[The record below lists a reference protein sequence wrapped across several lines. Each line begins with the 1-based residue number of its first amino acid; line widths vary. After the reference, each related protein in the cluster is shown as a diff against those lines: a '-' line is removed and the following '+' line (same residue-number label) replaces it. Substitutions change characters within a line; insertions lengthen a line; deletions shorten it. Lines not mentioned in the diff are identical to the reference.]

1 MVLSRTRSKG
11 VEFAPFGL
19 AAFLFLAGSTGIG
32 YQDLGALIAQQPSVS
47 ARAREHLIASPFG
60 TIHAATFSLPRP
72 VGTFI
77 PESDTVILARFTP
90 ADPENTASISG
101 DIGLFR
107 QPEIIAFPSVNRAL
121 KGDRLIPGHQIEPA
135 SQPVAPETPRP
146 GPGVENDTD
155 EFEVS
160 ARTPAETDPALALEM
175 RRQVP
180 ADTDASDEEA
190 NADEMPAAVREMAG
204 IFGASRVYFGAGSL
218 GETLATIQP
227 WAAGEEPVV
236 MLPRA
241 TADLDLKPAFPPIE
255 ERTKAEMKAEIKEG
269 VTVAGKGQ
277 VTGEGQRP
285 KTPAEMLGLV
295 GKARAKAEKCL
306 ANAVYFEARSEPVR
320 GQIAVSQVVINRAF
334 SGYYPEDICGVV
346 YQNAHRHL
354 SCQFT
359 FACDGIPDVV
369 TERDEW
375 ERAKRIARE
384 SLDGKLWLRDV
395 GKATHYHASYV
406 YPYWVRS
413 MHRLTKIGLHRFYR
427 PRKWGDGSDEPNW
440 STPAAMAN
448 AADKF

>member
-1 MVLSRTRSKG
+1 MVLSSTRSRG
-11 VEFAPFGL
+11 VELAPFGL
-19 AAFLFLAGSTGIG
+19 AALLFTTGSTGIG

-77 PESDTVILARFTP
+77 PESDTVMLARFTP
-90 ADPENTASISG
+90 SDPENTASISG

-107 QPEIIAFPSVNRAL
+107 RPETIAFPSVNRAR
-121 KGDRLIPGHQIEPA
+121 KGDRLAPAPQIEPA
-135 SQPVAPETPRP
+135 SQPLQPETPRP

-155 EFEVS
+155 EFEVA
-160 ARTPAETDPALALEM
+160 ARTDIDPALALEM

-180 ADTDASDEEA
+180 ADTDTTDDEA

-204 IFGASRVYFGAGSL
+204 VFAASRVYFGAKSF
-218 GETLATIQP
+218 GETLTTMQP
-227 WAAGEEPVV
+227 WAAGEEPVL

-241 TADLDLKPAFPPIE
+241 TANLDPTPAAPPIE
-255 ERTKAEMKAEIKEG
+255 ERSKAEMKTEIKEG

-285 KTPAEMLGLV
+285 KTPAELLGLT

-369 TERDEW
+369 TEQDHW
-375 ERAKRIARE
+375 ERAKRIARD

-395 GKATHYHASYV
+395 GKSTHYHASYV

-448 AADKF
+448 ASDKF

>member
-1 MVLSRTRSKG
+1 MVLSRTRSRG

-19 AAFLFLAGSTGIG
+19 AALLFMTGSTGIG

-77 PESDTVILARFTP
+77 PESDTVMLARFTP

-107 QPEIIAFPSVNRAL
+107 RPETIAFPSVNRAR
-121 KGDRLIPGHQIEPA
+121 KGDRLTPAPQIEPT
-135 SQPVAPETPRP
+135 SHPRQPEVSP
-146 GPGVENDTD
+146 GPGVENERD
-155 EFEVS
+155 EFEI
-160 ARTPAETDPALALEM
+160 ATRTDIDPALALEM

-180 ADTDASDEEA
+180 ADTDTSDDEA
-190 NADEMPAAVREMAG
+190 TADEMPASVREMAG
-204 IFGASRVYFGAGSL
+204 VFAASRVYFGAGPL
-218 GETLATIQP
+218 GEALTTIQP
-227 WAAGEEPVV
+227 WAAGEEPVM

-241 TADLDLKPAFPPIE
+241 TANLDFKPAAPPIE
-255 ERTKAEMKAEIKEG
+255 ERTKSEMKAEIKEG

-285 KTPAEMLGLV
+285 KTPAEMLGLA
-295 GKARAKAEKCL
+295 GKARGKAEKCL

-320 GQIAVSQVVINRAF
+320 GQIAVAQVVINRAF
-334 SGYYPEDICGVV
+334 SGYYPDDICGVV

-369 TERDEW
+369 TEREEW

-448 AADKF
+448 ASDKF

>member
-19 AAFLFLAGSTGIG
+19 AAFLYLAGSTGIG

-72 VGTFI
+72 VGTFM
-77 PESDTVILARFTP
+77 PEPDTVMLARFTP
-90 ADPENTASISG
+90 ADPDNTTSISG

-107 QPEIIAFPSVNRAL
+107 RPKTMAFPSVNRAR
-121 KGDRLIPGHQIEPA
+121 KGDRLAPAPQIEPA
-135 SQPVAPETPRP
+135 SQPLQPDAPRPVP
-146 GPGVENDTD
+146 GPGVENETD
-155 EFEVS
+155 EFETVTRS
-160 ARTPAETDPALALEM
+160 DADPALALEM

-180 ADTDASDEEA
+180 VDSDTADDDA
-190 NADEMPAAVREMAG
+190 NADEMPASVREMAG
-204 IFGASRVYFGAGSL
+204 AFAASRVYFGASAL
-218 GETLATIQP
+218 GETLARIQP

-236 MLPRA
+236 MLPQA
-241 TADLDLKPAFPPIE
+241 TANLDLKPAPPLIE
-255 ERTKAEMKAEIKEG
+255 ERAKAEMKAEIKEG

-285 KTPAEMLGLV
+285 KTPGELLGLV
-295 GKARAKAEKCL
+295 GKSRAKAEKCL

>member
-1 MVLSRTRSKG
+1 MVLSRTRSRG

-19 AAFLFLAGSTGIG
+19 AAFLFLIGSTGIG

-72 VGTFI
+72 IGTFI
-77 PESDTVILARFTP
+77 PESDTVMLARFTP
-90 ADPENTASISG
+90 ADPESTASISG

-107 QPEIIAFPSVNRAL
+107 RPETIAFPSVDRSK
-121 KGDRLIPGHQIEPA
+121 KGDRLAPIPQLEPA
-135 SQPVAPETPRP
+135 SQPVPPEAPRP
-146 GPGVENDTD
+146 GPGAENATD
-155 EFEVS
+155 EFEVAS
-160 ARTPAETDPALALEM
+160 GAQTDTDPALALEM

-180 ADTDASDEEA
+180 ADTDASDDEA
-190 NADEMPAAVREMAG
+190 NADEMPASVREMAG
-204 IFGASRVYFGAGSL
+204 IFSASRVYFGANSL
-218 GETLATIQP
+218 GETLTPIQR
-227 WAAGEEPVV
+227 WAAGEAPVV
-236 MLPRA
+236 MLPQA
-241 TADLDLKPAFPPIE
+241 TAELDVKPALPPIE
-255 ERTKAEMKAEIKEG
+255 ERTKAEMKAEVKEG
-269 VTVAGKGQ
+269 VTVAGKGE
-277 VTGEGQRP
+277 VTGEGRRP
-285 KTPAEMLGLV
+285 KTPAEMLGLL
-295 GKARAKAEKCL
+295 GKSRAKAEKCL
-306 ANAVYFEARSEPVR
+306 ANAVYFESRSEPVR
-320 GQIAVSQVVINRAF
+320 GQIAVAQVVINRAF

-359 FACDGIPDVV
+359 FACDGIPDIV

-375 ERAKRIARE
+375 ERAKRIARD

-448 AADKF
+448 ASDKF